1 LIINDDKRERFF
13 DALRRGETGLEGA
26 IPDDGKLQLIHRSNK
41 PLERIDPAKYGTG
54 LSRNVR
60 SEQNRAKGNPDWID
74 KAFYG
79 VPASENPYRPQMGI
93 GSMQNEILIEPEL
106 IYDR

>member
-26 IPDDGKLQLIHRSNK
+26 IPVDGKLRLIHGSHE
-41 PLERIDPAKYGTG
+41 PIERIDPNRYGSA
-54 LSRNVR
+54 LSRNSR
-60 SEQNRAKGNPDWID
+60 AEQNRAKGNPDFVNRS
-74 KAFYG
+74 FYG

-93 GSMQNEILIEPEL
+93 GSMQNEILKEVNL
-106 IYDR
+106 